1 MTKRLHYTVEDVIDQ
16 LSDEDDDYD
25 DPDEPM
31 MEGSDDEFS
40 DLEMDERDYE
50 DLYGP
55 VNLGSPSS
63 LAALPGSSTLSGGL
77 PCSPT
82 FSRTPHTTPS
92 PQGSPSPDQ
101 SPSDTPSSSSTSP
114 GKCTIIVTK
123 YFITYLLSTL
133 QELPHC
139 PRLGRNG
146 SHQ

>member
-1 MTKRLHYTVEDVIDQ
+1 MTKRLHYTVEDITDQ

-25 DPDEPM
+25 NPDEPM
-31 MEGSDDEFS
+31 MEGSDDEFL
-40 DLEMDERDYE
+40 DLEMDERNYE

-63 LAALPGSSTLSGGL
+63 LTALPGSSTLSGGL

-82 FSRTPHTTPS
+82 FSGMPHSTPS
-92 PQGSPSPDQ
+92 PQDQ

-139 PRLGRNG
+139 PQIGRNG